1 MKFREAKPEL
11 LTDNPF
17 KLIGTDWMLITAG
30 APPSFKRKDIPESDL
45 EEVCD
50 TSWLGN
56 ISSELVRGVE
66 KLGFEAEEIENVTLD
81 YIVAALR
88 DGVPLIALL
97 DPAVLYGGLE
107 GFGHF
112 VVITGLEGDKIVYN
126 DPDMDKDLQRD
137 TTEFFKA
144 WEKFSFQGVRIW
156 KSTKK

>member
-112 VVITGLEGDKIVYN
+112 VVITGLEGDKIVN
-126 DPDMDKDLQRD
+126 
-137 TTEFFKA
+137 
-144 WEKFSFQGVRIW
+144 SV
-156 KSTKK
+156 